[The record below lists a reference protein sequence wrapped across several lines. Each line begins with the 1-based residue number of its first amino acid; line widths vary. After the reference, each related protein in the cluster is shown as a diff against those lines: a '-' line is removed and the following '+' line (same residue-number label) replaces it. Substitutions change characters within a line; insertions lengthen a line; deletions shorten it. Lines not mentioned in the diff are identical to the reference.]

1 MPENKLFYGEIYTA
15 GKKYTAAVNAR
26 SNKFHFCDLT
36 VPQRLRCPAL
46 VSSSRYTTRRFCC
59 HKKFVQTL
67 GKFDLDSFHE
77 IHIFCL
83 GCFQFIIRI
92 QFVMYGWIQV
102 KIIFNFREHLFAC
115 LMKFQ
120 VRKDPFIAAGTF
132 QFDLKEKQMV
142 GIVLYFDP

>member
-1 MPENKLFYGEIYTA
+1 MGKFTPLA
-15 GKKYTAAVNAR
+15 KKYTAAVSAR
-26 SNKFHFCDLT
+26 SNKFHFCDFT
-36 VPQRLRCPAL
+36 GPQRLCCPAL

-77 IHIFCL
+77 IHILCL

-92 QFVMYGWIQV
+92 KFVMCG
-102 KIIFNFREHLFAC
+102 KNHFNFREDPFAC

-120 VRKDPFIAAGTF
+120 VRKAPFIVAGTF
-132 QFDLKEKQMV
+132 QFDLKENKGNNKCV
-142 GIVLYFDP
+142 GIVILLKSESAER